1 MPNSTLPPLH
11 KGRRKRKA
19 LIITNK
25 RSQGHQPKSA
35 LSVASVFEKKGALH
49 SAPFEF
55 LNNKLLTIEINKPIM
70 KNKLNLKYF
79 TVFKLG
85 QKLFCLNFA
94 KNFLQNLYIANIV
107 ILFYKRNVFLF
118 FRL

>member
-94 KNFLQNLYIANIV
+94 KNFLQKFIYCKYSDF
-107 ILFYKRNVFLF
+107 IL
-118 FRL
+118 